1 MSDAA
6 PEDVFAAAK
15 LAGCHEMIL
24 RLPAG
29 YDTEIGEA
37 GQHLSGGQR
46 QMIGLARALF
56 GSPKMVVLDEPN
68 SNLDGDSE
76 AALQRALDGLKAQG
90 CTVVLV
96 SHRPALV
103 QNVDKVLL
111 LKDGAVEMF
120 GPRPEV
126 LKRLMGP
133 RPAEIAAAPTP
144 RLANQSAQ
152 PGGAA

>member
-1 MSDAA
+1 
-6 PEDVFAAAK
+6 VFAAAK
-15 LAGCHEMIL
+15 LAGCHDMIL
-24 RLPAG
+24 RLRDG
-29 YDTEIGEA
+29 YDTEIGDA

-56 GSPKMVVLDEPN
+56 GTPKLVVLDEPN

-76 AALQRALDGLKAQG
+76 AALQRALEGLKARG

-96 SHRPALV
+96 SHRPQLV
-103 QNVDKVLL
+103 QGVDKVLL

-120 GPRPEV
+120 GPRAEV

-133 RPAEIAAAPTP
+133 RPAPEPAKVAAEAAPP
-144 RLANQSAQ
+144 RLDNTQ
-152 PGGAA
+152 PGDAA